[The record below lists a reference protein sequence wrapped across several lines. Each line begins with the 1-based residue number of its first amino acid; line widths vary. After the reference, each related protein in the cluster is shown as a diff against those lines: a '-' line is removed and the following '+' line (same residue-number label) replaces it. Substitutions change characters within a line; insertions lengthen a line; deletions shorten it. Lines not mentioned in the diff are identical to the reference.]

1 MLLRLADLVAYDPT
15 DYRSGRRSQKAT
27 TKNVTG
33 NAAYAGT
40 NCGVPVLRGHP
51 ATTAQ
56 AEKYYCGNCAD
67 YTVLH
72 RFHWHASM
80 SNIGLNKNTYL
91 SPCNSRLAETRLRLV
106 HTKSEADRNCN
117 RVDIELVHVRSLIC

>member
-1 MLLRLADLVAYDPT
+1 MLLWLADLVAYDAT
-15 DYRSGRRSQKAT
+15 DYRSGRRSQKAAA
-27 TKNVTG
+27 KSVTC

-56 AEKYYCGNCAD
+56 AEQYRRGNGTD

-72 RFHWHASM
+72 RLHRNASM
-80 SNIGLNKNTYL
+80 SNIGLNNNPYL
-91 SPCNSRLAETRLRLV
+91 SQCT
-106 HTKSEADRNCN
+106 T
-117 RVDIELVHVRSLIC
+117 